1 MNEIVKFFLSP
12 NAFTLLYYQHILINA
27 SSSIIL
33 FAEHDWQIYVFAFQ
47 SN

>member
-27 SSSIIL
+27 SSTIIL
-33 FAEHDWQIYVFAFQ
+33 STEHDWQIYIFTFQ
-47 SN
+47 SK